1 MAVSTELIVPGELW
15 ISSLLSGLIY
25 THMISESKEKLIL
38 HGAYIPEHSIPLMVG
53 ISGGEP
59 CFIDGYFF
67 CRVANRIILIGYPIG
82 KDFDADEFRN
92 TIEMVK
98 RKYDPIYVSCI
109 APELPSGVTCSEHE
123 SDEYLTFQLEQ
134 EIPGRLKTLAEK
146 AGRQVSVEIGKT
158 FTQSHKELGMEFIER
173 VSPPPRIR
181 VLMNRMEHYLAYA
194 TDGFLLN
201 AWTADG
207 RLAAF
212 YVLDLWP
219 AEFATYVI
227 GCYSK
232 NQHVPYASDLLF
244 LEMIKLSRAKSKTYI
259 HLGLGVNEGIR
270 RFKRK
275 WGGIASRKYELC
287 ELAVRQPRI
296 AESLMSYL
304 NRIIPQ

>member
-1 MAVSTELIVPGELW
+1 
-15 ISSLLSGLIY
+15 
-25 THMISESKEKLIL
+25 MIPDPEEKLIL

-59 CFIDGYFF
+59 YLINGYFF

-82 KDFDADEFRN
+82 RDFDADDFRN

-98 RKYDPIYVSCI
+98 SKYDPIHIAFI
-109 APELPSGVTCSEHE
+109 APELPSGWFACSEHE
-123 SDEYLTFQLEQ
+123 SDEYLTLQLEQ
-134 EIPGRLKTLAEK
+134 EIPGRLKTVAEK
-146 AGRQVSVEIGKT
+146 AGRQVSVEVGKA
-158 FTQSHKELGMEFIER
+158 FTQYHKELGMEFIER

-181 VLMNRMEHYLAYA
+181 ALMDRMEHYLASA
-194 TDGFLLN
+194 NDAFLLN
-201 AWTADG
+201 AWTAEG
-207 RLAAF
+207 ELAAF

-232 NQHVPYASDLLF
+232 EPYVPYVSDLLF
-244 LEMIKLSRAKSKTYI
+244 LEMIKLSRAKGKTYI

-275 WGGIASRKYELC
+275 WGGVPSRKYELC